1 MSVLRLDMEV
11 EEFVFLGVEDFIS
24 FVIGVVFMLLFVGL
38 QILFVVWYYVYGMC
52 KLIVFGEDINIC
64 IVVLGFQKLVEV
76 QL

>member
-38 QILFVVWYYVYGMC
+38 
-52 KLIVFGEDINIC
+52 
-64 IVVLGFQKLVEV
+64 
-76 QL
+76 